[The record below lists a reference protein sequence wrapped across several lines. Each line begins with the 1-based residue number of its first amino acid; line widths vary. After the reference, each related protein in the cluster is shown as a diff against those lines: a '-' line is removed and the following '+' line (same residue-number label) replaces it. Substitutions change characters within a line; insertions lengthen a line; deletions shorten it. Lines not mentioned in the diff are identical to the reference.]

1 MADMART
8 YVRRRLAISALVV
21 CLAAIVT
28 GPVANALSATGPG
41 DRAGERTHV
50 VRPGETLWSIAVR
63 FSDGADPRALVDR
76 LTVENRVEAG
86 SLVPG
91 QVLVIPVHD

>member
-1 MADMART
+1 MART
-8 YVRRRLAISALVV
+8 YVRRRVVISALALCV
-21 CLAAIVT
+21 AAIVT
-28 GPVANALSATGPG
+28 GPVANALSATEPG

-63 FSDGADPRALVDR
+63 LSGGADPRPLVDSIAGA
-76 LTVENRVEAG
+76 NGVEAG

-91 QVLVIPVHD
+91 QVLVVPGYE